1 MYGFDKDCSGVLKM
15 IRKGLLLIALIGIV
29 FSLFGCHTA
38 KGVKEDA
45 QFIGDKTL
53 EFVEKE

>member
-1 MYGFDKDCSGVLKM
+1 MF
-15 IRKGLLLIALIGIV
+15 RKSLLLIVLIGIA

-38 KGVKEDA
+38 KGVKEDV

-53 EFVEKE
+53 EIVEKE